1 MGLIK
6 KISDMR
12 QARQKEKELKKEERV
27 TLREIAQER
36 IAQKS
41 FDEMLDMK
49 IPCEKIVRL
58 ENKDGEI
65 HYFQMG
71 GKDIDGIAF
80 NVERGNRINMPSKFR
95 QLTGANSGDIHE
107 INPPSGYRSGLYH
120 CEFNGFSI
128 FAIETKSVHR
138 SYKDNYFQRRYGNT
152 ITLRQL
158 LMKWKT
164 DNRQMMDIT
173 IENDY
178 DMVKRVYDSEDM
190 FVKGQSQE
198 LSK

>member
-1 MGLIK
+1 MRFIE
-6 KISDMR
+6 KIR
-12 QARQKEKELKKEERV
+12 EKFELRKEEKEVRQEERLV
-27 TLREIAQER
+27 VREMAQER

-41 FDEMLDMK
+41 FDEMLDMEF
-49 IPCEKIVRL
+49 PCEKIIRL
-58 ENKDGEI
+58 ENEDGEI

-95 QLTGANSGDIHE
+95 QLTGENSGDIHE
-107 INPPSGYRSGLYH
+107 INPPSGYRSGLYF
-120 CEFNGFSI
+120 CKFNGFSI
-128 FAIETKSVHR
+128 FAIETKSVYYP
-138 SYKDNYFQRRYGNT
+138 YKKNYFQRRYGNT

-164 DNRQMMDIT
+164 DNKQFMDINFET
-173 IENDY
+173 DY
-178 DMVKRVYDSEDM
+178 EMVKRVYESEDM

-198 LSK
+198 LNK